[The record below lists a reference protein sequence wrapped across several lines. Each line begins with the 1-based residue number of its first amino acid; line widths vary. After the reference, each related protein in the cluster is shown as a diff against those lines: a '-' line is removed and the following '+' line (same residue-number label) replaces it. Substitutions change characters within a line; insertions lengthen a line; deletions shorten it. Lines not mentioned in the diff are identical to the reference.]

1 MRRDAKQ
8 VWNSL
13 YYTMRREWVV
23 SDLETYLQ
31 LERAF
36 RGGNTH
42 ANRFF
47 VAPETELPIV
57 TTGVHSYDRASSYP
71 DVMCNMRFPLG
82 KWKREPGIFDEKI
95 IQRMRKWDKA
105 FVFDVTFYNIR
116 LKDTEWGC
124 PYISK
129 DKCWNLRKQLA
140 TNAIKTKHTKKEAVT
155 NHITDN
161 GRIICA
167 DELETTITDID
178 YWIIEHEY
186 EWESIQITNLKYC
199 RYQYLP
205 KPFVELVQK
214 YFKNK
219 TELKGIDEQKW
230 LYNESKSKI
239 NSLYG
244 MSAQKTIREQVT
256 FTNSEFITQP
266 GDAQKALQF
275 AEKRA
280 FLPYSVGVWV
290 TAWARYWL
298 ERAIILIHETPGAD
312 FLYTDTDSVKFTGN
326 VDFTSLNNEI
336 MEQSKKTGSYAKD
349 IKGKIHYMGVYE
361 YEGTYDNF
369 ASMGAKKYLY
379 TDSKGLHL
387 TISGVV
393 KYDENGHEISADELL
408 SLGGI
413 SAFRSGTVFSKAGGL
428 EAVYNDD
435 PLVKEIQIE
444 GHTLIITR
452 NVCLR
457 PSTYTLGLAGEYNRL
472 LEMLIIGIDNP
483 NLL

>member
-1 MRRDAKQ
+1 MRK
-8 VWNSL
+8 
-13 YYTMRREWVV
+13 EWVI
-23 SDLETYLQ
+23 SDLNLYLQ
-31 LERAF
+31 LVRAF

-47 VAPETELPIV
+47 VHPESSAPCV
-57 TTGVHSYDRASSYP
+57 VNCVNSYDRASSYP

-82 KWKREPGIFDEKI
+82 KWKPEPGTHDEKI
-95 IQRMRKWDKA
+95 IQKMVKWDKA
-105 FVFDVTFYNIR
+105 FVFDVKFYNIR
-116 LKDTEWGC
+116 LKHIGWGC

-129 DKCWNLRKQLA
+129 DKCWNLRKQRA
-140 TNAIKTKHTKKEAVT
+140 TNNPKKSDKFPT
-155 NHITDN
+155 LTHHITDN
-161 GRIICA
+161 GRIITA

-178 YWIIEHEY
+178 YKIISYEY
-186 EWESIQITNLKYC
+186 EWDRMEVYNLHYC
-199 RYQYLP
+199 RYQPLP
-205 KPFVELVQK
+205 KEFVQLIQS

-219 TELKGIDEQKW
+219 TELKNVKGKEW

-244 MSAQKTIREQVT
+244 MSAQKTVRPLLQYINGSFVE
-256 FTNSEFITQP
+256 SE
-266 GDAQKALQF
+266 GDATKALQF

-280 FLPYSVGVWV
+280 FLPYSVGVYV

-298 ERAIILIHETPGAD
+298 ERAIILIHETPGAE

-336 MEQSKKTGSYAKD
+336 MEQSKKTGSYATD

-369 ASMGAKKYLY
+369 ATMGAKKYLY
-379 TDSKGLHL
+379 TDAKGLHL

-393 KYDENGHEISADELL
+393 KYDEKGREISAEELL
-408 SLGGI
+408 SHGGI
-413 SAFRSGTVFSKAGGL
+413 SAFRAGTIFSKAGGI
-428 EAVYNDD
+428 EAVYNDN
-435 PLVKEIQIE
+435 PVVKEIQIE
-444 GHTLIITR
+444 GHTLSITR

-457 PSTYTLGLAGEYNRL
+457 PSTYTLGLAGEYEKL
-472 LEMLIIGIDNP
+472 LEMIISGIDNP
-483 NLL
+483 NAI